1 MLTGLV
7 TLQPAENDSYW
18 SLSRGIREEF
28 SLEIERLSS
37 LARSVKDTCDP
48 QILDLFFFLSSTL
61 SSRSARCY
69 SPHGPSFH
77 LNPTLDCSESR
88 PKSRKHCQQA
98 PRQTAVRDTC
108 SPGSPR
114 SASFHSSSPFISLLL
129 FYPTVSLFPPFA
141 PWVNR
146 SRTGEPPSPRSLV
159 LNPSLPL
166 CCCLLTLFQKPP
178 SRVTTKRHL
187 SREPKAQT
195 TEGSLKEW
203 SELDARQ
210 RKSQGE
216 AARDDFKKSYPSI
229 KFDTSMRHASKCKT
243 YTTLGFADPYLPSLH
258 LILQSMSPVRNTS
271 IRKRF
276 DSAKNVRRSFRS
288 RHCQS

>member
-1 MLTGLV
+1 MK
-7 TLQPAENDSYW
+7 
-18 SLSRGIREEF
+18 
-28 SLEIERLSS
+28 EICDLSS
-37 LARSVKDTCDP
+37 P
-48 QILDLFFFLSSTL
+48 
-61 SSRSARCY
+61 SARCY

-88 PKSRKHCQQA
+88 PKSRKHRQQA
-98 PRQTAVRDTC
+98 PRQTAVHDTC

-129 FYPTVSLFPPFA
+129 FYPTVSFSPPLHLG
-141 PWVNR
+141 PIGPEQVI
-146 SRTGEPPSPRSLV
+146 SPPRRLV

-166 CCCLLTLFQKPP
+166 CCCLLTLFQSLQKPP
-178 SRVTTKRHL
+178 SRVTTERHL

-195 TEGSLKEW
+195 TEGSLKEG

-216 AARDDFKKSYPSI
+216 AAKDDFFLKKSYPSI

-243 YTTLGFADPYLPSLH
+243 YAA
-258 LILQSMSPVRNTS
+258 LQM
-271 IRKRF
+271 IW
-276 DSAKNVRRSFRS
+276 DL
-288 RHCQS
+288 